1 MFFVGQSN
9 DSINFLPGW
18 IKYTVIVI
26 NPLLHTHTPPSKLQ
40 GGWWW
45 LDQPCTGRSCRTHL
59 PTTHWSHGMGG
70 GGGCCYIV
78 HLYGASYVTM
88 AQLGVGV
95 GVGVLLHLNIYMV
108 PVMSQSRGCYSLHL
122 YGASYV
128 TISRMLHPTSII
140 MVSLMSQSLHSL
152 LQ

>member
-9 DSINFLPGW
+9 DSINFLLGW

-40 GGWWW
+40 GWVVVVRSTLYWKKLQNPSPHYPLKPWHGWGW
-45 LDQPCTGRSCRTHL
+45 
-59 PTTHWSHGMGG
+59 
-70 GGGCCYIV
+70 GCCYIV

-95 GVGVLLHLNIYMV
+95 GVLLHLNIYMV
-108 PVMSQSRGCYSLHL
+108 PVMSQSQGCYSLHL

-128 TISRMLHPTSII
+128 TISRMLHPTSIF